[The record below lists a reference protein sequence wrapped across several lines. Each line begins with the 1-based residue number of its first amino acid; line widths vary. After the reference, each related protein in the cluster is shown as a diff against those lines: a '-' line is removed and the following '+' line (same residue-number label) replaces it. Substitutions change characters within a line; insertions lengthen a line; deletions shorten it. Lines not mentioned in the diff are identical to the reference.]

1 LFYSRRKEM
10 IWWVLFLAVLSIL
23 SYLSD
28 VGVISFLNLRVP
40 GLNVSL
46 LSLLILLSAAGLLL
60 RIWSMKR
67 RGQREKM
74 QQKIRELEAR
84 LAALASASDQE

>member
-1 LFYSRRKEM
+1 M
-10 IWWVLFLAVLSIL
+10 IWWVLFLTVLSIL

-40 GLNVSL
+40 SLDVSL
-46 LSLLILLSAAGLLL
+46 LSLLILLSAAGLLF

-74 QQKIRELEAR
+74 QQKIKDLEAR
-84 LAALASASDQE
+84 LAALASASDHE